1 MSGYDLDTD
10 GYNLV
15 TIFDYIMSSLGSQK
29 SVCNSLIVL
38 QLEPN

>member
-15 TIFDYIMSSLGSQK
+15 TIFDYILSLFGSQK
-29 SVCNSLIVL
+29 MVRNPFVIL
-38 QLEPN
+38 

>member
-29 SVCNSLIVL
+29 IVRNPSVIL
-38 QLEPN
+38 